1 MAASRVAACAL
12 PVKRTLYNT
21 TVYAKLFTVKYRM
34 SVKLPVPFSLNT
46 PTHRPHTRDARVGV
60 HVHKMCVC
68 CVRDRVCRLLCGAAR
83 TTLRGSP
90 PG

>member
-46 PTHRPHTRDARVGV
+46 HTHTDRTRACRGARALCT
-60 HVHKMCVC
+60 KCVC
-68 CVRDRVCRLLCGAAR
+68 AVCDRVCRLLCGAAR

>member
-46 PTHRPHTRDARVGV
+46 HTHRPHTRVSGCTCT
-60 HVHKMCVC
+60 K
-68 CVRDRVCRLLCGAAR
+68 RVCVL
-83 TTLRGSP
+83 
-90 PG
+90 

>member
-46 PTHRPHTRDARVGV
+46 HTHRPHTHTRVSGCTCTKRCMCAVCAIASAVSCAGRCAHNVAR
-60 HVHKMCVC
+60 
-68 CVRDRVCRLLCGAAR
+68 
-83 TTLRGSP
+83 
-90 PG
+90 